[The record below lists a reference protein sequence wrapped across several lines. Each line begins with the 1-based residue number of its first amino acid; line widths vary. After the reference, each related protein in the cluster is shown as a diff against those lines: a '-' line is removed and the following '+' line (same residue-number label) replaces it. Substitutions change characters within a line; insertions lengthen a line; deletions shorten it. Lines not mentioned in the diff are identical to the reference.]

1 MSLTEAARARGFVIF
16 GAPTYPARLPR
27 EIEHR
32 RRRGEGAMND
42 NTSIARAVCAAFRRG
57 DISAVCAMPAPD
69 VHRAGVEGGLH
80 PRPLQGG

>member
-1 MSLTEAARARGFVIF
+1 
-16 GAPTYPARLPR
+16 
-27 EIEHR
+27 
-32 RRRGEGAMND
+32 MND